1 MNFDSSGC
9 IFHSISKDSCFKD
22 SENCESF
29 TKFWN
34 FLNRSKIAAEV
45 TKFQAGV
52 LGQIF
57 PKLSIVCLVKSFLM
71 MDFFSINI
79 NFPSNGFTKSL
90 EKIKL
95 VAVEKFGK
103 PQMEMR

>member
-1 MNFDSSGC
+1 
-9 IFHSISKDSCFKD
+9 
-22 SENCESF
+22 
-29 TKFWN
+29 
-34 FLNRSKIAAEV
+34 
-45 TKFQAGV
+45 
-52 LGQIF
+52 
-57 PKLSIVCLVKSFLM
+57 VKSFLM
-71 MDFFSINI
+71 MDFFFINI